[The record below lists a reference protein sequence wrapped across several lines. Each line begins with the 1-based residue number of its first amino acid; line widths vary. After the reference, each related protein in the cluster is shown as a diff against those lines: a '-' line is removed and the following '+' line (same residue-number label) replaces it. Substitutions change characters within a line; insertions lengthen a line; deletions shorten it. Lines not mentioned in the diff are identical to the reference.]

1 MGDNAA
7 RAVVEVIT
15 MTKAPRPGDAAPIS
29 PSAQVTDPQPRS
41 LGPRAADA
49 EGLTPPVQLRVVG
62 EDVVL
67 PLDRTT
73 EQFWLGS
80 GLDVHLHLPRQYV
93 SRRHVSLRRLRDQLD
108 LSNQSPNGTRVDGK
122 SITDAIVGASDTFEV
137 GAVTLMI
144 LDEPMVQLRAFLE
157 RTIGFNAHVAVDRA
171 LVLAMRQVHAPL
183 ILTGPRGAESEQL
196 AAAIHRATPRRG
208 QPFVVVNALATRAEL
223 DAAMR
228 DAVGGTVFVDVRPLK
243 NKAASKALVTALGG
257 PEVKARVVVGALTTE
272 QVRLAFDH
280 DVTKLGEIR
289 TPPVLAR
296 VTEIP
301 ALIDAY
307 LAEVGSTH
315 RVAELGAAHV
325 EALRQFEWP
334 DNLEEIHR
342 AAQRLA
348 VLFECDGNVSAAAR
362 QLGITP
368 QALSEWLDRIG
379 AVSRRGRG
387 K

>member
-1 MGDNAA
+1 
-7 RAVVEVIT
+7 
-15 MTKAPRPGDAAPIS
+15 MTKVPRPGESAPTTS
-29 PSAQVTDPQPRS
+29 TAQVTDPQPRS

-49 EGLTPPVQLRVVG
+49 EGVMPPVQLRVVG

-67 PLDRTT
+67 PLDRTI
-73 EQFWLGS
+73 EQFWLGA

-93 SRRHVSLRRLRDQLD
+93 SRRHASLRRLRGQLD
-108 LSNQSPNGTRVDGK
+108 LSNHSTNGTRVDGQ
-122 SITDAIVGASDTFEV
+122 SITDTIIGAGDTFEI
-137 GAVTLMI
+137 GAVTLMV
-144 LDEPMVQLRAFLE
+144 LDEPMVQLRAYLE
-157 RTIGFNAHVAVDRA
+157 RTIGFDAHVAVDRA

-183 ILTGPRGAESEQL
+183 ILTGPRGAESELL
-196 AAAIHRATPRRG
+196 AAAIHRATPRRA
-208 QPFVVVNALATRAEL
+208 QPFVVVNALATRPEL
-223 DAAMR
+223 EAAMR

-257 PEVKARVVVGALTTE
+257 PEVRARVIVGALTTE
-272 QVRLAFDH
+272 QVRIAFDH

-296 VTEIP
+296 VPEIP

-315 RVAELGAAHV
+315 RVAELGPAQV

-348 VLFECDGNVSAAAR
+348 VLFDCHGNVSAAAR
-362 QLGITP
+362 ELGIKP
-368 QALSEWLDRIG
+368 QTLSEWLDRIG
-379 AVSRRGRG
+379 AVSRRDRG
-387 K
+387 G